1 MEKVKGP
8 RAVISG
14 NADGEVTLDG
24 LKVPAGLLGP
34 YLAAYQKQN
43 PGRKLE
49 LEADRNLP
57 LERLT
62 AIWDSMLKAGVQV
75 KEVPARIRLPER

>member
-1 MEKVKGP
+1 MEMVKGP
-8 RAVISG
+8 RSVISV

-24 LKVPAGLLGP
+24 LKVPEGLLIP

-62 AIWDSMLKAGVQV
+62 AIWDSMLKAGVQG
-75 KEVPARIRLPER
+75 KEVPVRIRLPER